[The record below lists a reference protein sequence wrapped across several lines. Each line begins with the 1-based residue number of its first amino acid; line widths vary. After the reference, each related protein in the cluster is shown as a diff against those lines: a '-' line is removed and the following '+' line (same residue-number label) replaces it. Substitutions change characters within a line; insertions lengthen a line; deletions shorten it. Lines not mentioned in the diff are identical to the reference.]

1 MLQTAAIVRP
11 HEVVRDKRA
20 QELEPRHRLSPPQ
33 RLVVLLSGHPP
44 CTPPPLPSQ
53 SHQAL
58 LCRTKTYI
66 FPGSRLEMMPNELG
80 LLEAMT
86 FQCAQYHKHWGEMT
100 RVLIC
105 CSCLYIKP
113 IQWFVCVPF
122 FKSTCLIFFFFYLG
136 ILYRRHRRPCKI
148 RPAQMFFFP
157 RQAPWDIG
165 NPSKK
170 LFIVMRCQDF
180 LSPPRCWHY

>member
-20 QELEPRHRLSPPQ
+20 QELEPRHRLSTPQ

-66 FPGSRLEMMPNELG
+66 LPGSRLEMMPNDLG
-80 LLEAMT
+80 PLEAMT
-86 FQCAQYHKHWGEMT
+86 FQCAHNITNTGREMT

-105 CSCLYIKP
+105 CSCLCIKP
-113 IQWFVCVPF
+113 IQWFVCFPF
-122 FKSTCLIFFFFYLG
+122 FKSTCLIFLFFIWEFCTGVTDDLVKY
-136 ILYRRHRRPCKI
+136 
-148 RPAQMFFFP
+148 AQLNCFFFP
-157 RQAPWDIG
+157 RQAP
-165 NPSKK
+165 
-170 LFIVMRCQDF
+170 
-180 LSPPRCWHY
+180 